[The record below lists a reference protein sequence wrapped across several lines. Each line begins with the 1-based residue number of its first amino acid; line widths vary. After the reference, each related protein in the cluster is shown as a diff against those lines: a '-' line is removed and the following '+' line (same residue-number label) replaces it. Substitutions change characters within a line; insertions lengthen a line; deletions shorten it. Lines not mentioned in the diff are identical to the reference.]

1 MSIARWLACLP
12 VVVLGKLITIAFA
25 PVAAWLSM
33 PGDEGEAA
41 RIEWEYAQEVRRD
54 SPLMAELSDALG
66 LSEETLDNL
75 FKVAAG
81 L

>member
-1 MSIARWLACLP
+1 MMSIIKWLSYLP
-12 VVVLGKLITIAFA
+12 IVVLGKLLTIAFA

-41 RIEWEYAQEVRRD
+41 RIEWD
-54 SPLMAELSDALG
+54 SPLVAALSNALG
-66 LSEETLDNL
+66 PSEETLDNL